1 MYTIFMLVVSVI
13 PVFRITG
20 SLYLLPLSAVLIFG
34 LGLVML
40 WYGIRLHREQT
51 DVMARKLMLAS
62 VLYITAI
69 QIIFV
74 IDKFFH

>member
-1 MYTIFMLVVSVI
+1 
-13 PVFRITG
+13 
-20 SLYLLPLSAVLIFG
+20 VLIFG

-40 WYGIRLHREQT
+40 WYGVKLHREQT
-51 DVMARKLMLAS
+51 NVMARKLMLAS